1 MTRPTP
7 YFMQDQIHHRVA
19 LIMGGQDRQETLASS
34 PVWPLI
40 AVIAALTFLNV
51 ATAIPAL

>member
-1 MTRPTP
+1 MTRPSP
-7 YFMQDQIHHRVA
+7 YFMQDQIRHRVA
-19 LIMGGQDRQETLASS
+19 HIMRGQNRPKTLAS

-51 ATAIPAL
+51 ATAIPPL

>member
-1 MTRPTP
+1 MTPPTP
-7 YFMQDQIHHRVA
+7 YFMQDQIRHRVA
-19 LIMGGQDRQETLASS
+19 LIMGGQNRQKTLAS

-51 ATAIPAL
+51 ASAIPAL